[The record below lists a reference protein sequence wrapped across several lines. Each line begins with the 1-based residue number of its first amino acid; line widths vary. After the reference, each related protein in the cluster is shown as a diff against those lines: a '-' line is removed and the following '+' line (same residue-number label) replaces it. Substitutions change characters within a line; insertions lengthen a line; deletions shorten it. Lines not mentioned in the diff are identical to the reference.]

1 MNMFP
6 LLIKHAVLRELERR
20 QLRRVLQI
28 WTKWNSLTWCC
39 PSSTVHY
46 SVYSD
51 INVII
56 ADADFS
62 LLVNISSQKTK

>member
-6 LLIKHAVLRELERR
+6 LLINHAVLRELERR

-28 WTKWNSLTWCC
+28 WTKWNSLTLCC

-51 INVII
+51 INLII

>member
-6 LLIKHAVLRELERR
+6 LLINHAVLRELERR

-28 WTKWNSLTWCC
+28 WTKWNRLILCC
-39 PSSTVHY
+39 PSSAVHY

-51 INVII
+51 INLII